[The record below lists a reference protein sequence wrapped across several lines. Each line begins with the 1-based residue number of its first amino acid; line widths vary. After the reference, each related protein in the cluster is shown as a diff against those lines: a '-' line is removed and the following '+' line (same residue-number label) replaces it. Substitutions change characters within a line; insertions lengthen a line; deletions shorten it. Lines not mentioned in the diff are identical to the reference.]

1 MDRSYLISLA
11 IPGFY
16 LLMFVEYLFGVLTG
30 KNNYRLNDS
39 FAAISLGLIS
49 RLPPVLNLGFQGA
62 VFAHAASSF
71 NLKLLPTESWFTW
84 GFAFVLY
91 DLTYYWMHRL
101 HHEVKVLWATHVV
114 HHQGEEF
121 NLSTALRQSGTGWLW
136 KWIFFV
142 PMIILG
148 IPPEVFITVGGLN
161 LIYQFWVHTEHIPK
175 LGVLEKVFI
184 TPSNH
189 RIHHAQNKEYIDA
202 NYGGVFILWDRCFG
216 TFIEERPELKPI
228 YGTVK
233 SFRSWNP
240 LWANV
245 EIFYQMIRD
254 TFYTRSIKDKF
265 KVWFSDTGWR
275 PDDVAVKFPS
285 ITNNLDEFRKYDP
298 LLSRDTRIY
307 SLVQLFMMTLI
318 ALAVFFT
325 LDSQSYFETVI
336 FGILLVATATIS
348 SIILEKVKGSYY
360 LELVRSV
367 CVILLFSANFINT
380 SLFVSQTFLIHAL
393 LNILLISIIHPLK
406 QNLSF
411 NK

>member
-1 MDRSYLISLA
+1 
-11 IPGFY
+11 
-16 LLMFVEYLFGVLTG
+16 
-30 KNNYRLNDS
+30 
-39 FAAISLGLIS
+39 
-49 RLPPVLNLGFQGA
+49 
-62 VFAHAASSF
+62 
-71 NLKLLPTESWFTW
+71 
-84 GFAFVLY
+84 
-91 DLTYYWMHRL
+91 MHRL

-136 KWIFFV
+136 KWMFFV

-148 IPPEVFITVGGLN
+148 IPAEVFITVGGLN

-202 NYGGVFILWDRCFG
+202 NYGGVFIVWDRCFG

-275 PDDVAVKFPS
+275 PDDVAVKFPC
-285 ITNNLDEFRKYDP
+285 ITNNLDEFKKYDP

-380 SLFVSQTFLIHAL
+380 SLFISQAFLIHAL
-393 LNILLISIIHPLK
+393 LNILLISIVHPLK

>member
-1 MDRSYLISLA
+1 
-11 IPGFY
+11 
-16 LLMFVEYLFGVLTG
+16 
-30 KNNYRLNDS
+30 
-39 FAAISLGLIS
+39 
-49 RLPPVLNLGFQGA
+49 
-62 VFAHAASSF
+62 
-71 NLKLLPTESWFTW
+71 
-84 GFAFVLY
+84 
-91 DLTYYWMHRL
+91 
-101 HHEVKVLWATHVV
+101 
-114 HHQGEEF
+114 
-121 NLSTALRQSGTGWLW
+121 
-136 KWIFFV
+136 
-142 PMIILG
+142 
-148 IPPEVFITVGGLN
+148 
-161 LIYQFWVHTEHIPK
+161 
-175 LGVLEKVFI
+175 
-184 TPSNH
+184 
-189 RIHHAQNKEYIDA
+189 
-202 NYGGVFILWDRCFG
+202 
-216 TFIEERPELKPI
+216 
-228 YGTVK
+228 
-233 SFRSWNP
+233 
-240 LWANV
+240 
-245 EIFYQMIRD
+245 MIRD

-285 ITNNLDEFRKYDP
+285 ITNNLDEFKKYDP